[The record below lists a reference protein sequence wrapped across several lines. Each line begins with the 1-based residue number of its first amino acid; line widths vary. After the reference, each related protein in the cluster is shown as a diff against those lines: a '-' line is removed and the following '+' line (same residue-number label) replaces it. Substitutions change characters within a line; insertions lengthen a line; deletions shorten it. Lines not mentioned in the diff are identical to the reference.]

1 MKACP
6 GSKFDEIETA
16 FRANEFNY
24 YLFALVGPYSC
35 VEVYSF
41 GIDIYCRTA
50 RSNITSVLSVLTENP
65 MPNTLGP

>member
-24 YLFALVGPYSC
+24 YLFALVDHTLVLPY
-35 VEVYSF
+35 V
-41 GIDIYCRTA
+41 
-50 RSNITSVLSVLTENP
+50 
-65 MPNTLGP
+65 

>member
-24 YLFALVGPYSC
+24 YLFALVDY
-35 VEVYSF
+35 
-41 GIDIYCRTA
+41 TL
-50 RSNITSVLSVLTENP
+50 VLPHV
-65 MPNTLGP
+65 